1 MTQPLA
7 ALPSELL
14 EEDTIITIL
23 DGSSDFRYEKSIALP
38 NPFAFD
44 PNEFAI
50 TDAPATLPRFLDLTQ
65 EIINSQQDLEETVE
79 SQRIKFTDEYPF
91 EPFANMGDEIV
102 VWRLISRKPANMSS
116 DAKSRPQRGYNF
128 AYCLRSPKYPDKVI
142 TVESRPVD
150 HIIEFSC
157 FAKRARL
164 ANRRALWLEKLL
176 IDQTWVYQSQGVDRF
191 MWEERLADTYMSVGG
206 QPLYQRPLRF
216 FVRLAEFRSKAD
228 QIINKINLETQLS

>member
-1 MTQPLA
+1 MTQPL
-7 ALPSELL
+7 LPVPASLL
-14 EEDTIITIL
+14 EESTLITII
-23 DGSSDFRYEKSIALP
+23 DGASKFKYEKSIAVD

-44 PNEFAI
+44 PNHHAI

-65 EIINSQQDLEETVE
+65 DILTQQQDLEGTVATE
-79 SQRIKFTDEYPF
+79 RIKFTDEYPF
-91 EPFANMGDEIV
+91 EPFANTGDEII

-116 DAKSRPQRGYNF
+116 DAKSRPQRGFNF

-142 TVESRPVD
+142 TVESRPID

-228 QIINKINLETQLS
+228 QIINEINLETQLD